1 MVTNG
6 QILDALGDET
16 RRQIV
21 ECLSREPSGVQ
32 QLADRLPVSRSAVSQ
47 HLKVL
52 KGAGLVRDEARG
64 TRRIYSVEPTGF
76 EVLRAYLDRMWATGL
91 ASFKAAADKE
101 AGADDD

>member
-1 MVTNG
+1 M
-6 QILDALGDET
+6 
-16 RRQIV
+16 
-21 ECLSREPSGVQ
+21 
-32 QLADRLPVSRSAVSQ
+32 
-47 HLKVL
+47 
-52 KGAGLVRDEARG
+52 RDEARG